1 MNFALSLNITAVV
14 IARGKDMSLN
24 IAVTAKQRVLEFAEN
39 RYNSLFVDRGPIGGN
54 MTTDELHLVVNKYQ
68 TYRIGKKGLEMAASA
83 LLAIDLENLT
93 PYVEKVQRPPYL
105 EVEANWD
112 KTPCESGSGNNIL
125 GDNGCLTIPSEN
137 IQIPWVEATPET
149 LAYYG
154 ATLLKEGDVVRF
166 PDEEY
171 PIFKMTVGPRYI
183 EDFLM
188 TDRGGGFYLEY
199 HHDKP
204 HFHMPIRGGG
214 YYILAR
220 WNDEKTKLQITG
232 FKIPDGQ
239 AVYTKKGVIHCDA
252 TLTGSLIVGY
262 DQADDCSTVLLR
274 TEDKNKVKIEFR
286 EPRPMSKLLLEV
298 ERCIQN
304 F

>member
-1 MNFALSLNITAVV
+1 MTSIP
-14 IARGKDMSLN
+14 
-24 IAVTAKQRVLEFAEN
+24 AVTAKQMGLEFGKN
-39 RYNSLFVDRGPIGGN
+39 RYDSLFVDRGSIDGN
-54 MTTDELHLVVNKYQ
+54 MTTDELHLVVSKDQ
-68 TYRIGKKGLEMAASA
+68 TYRIGKNGLELSASA
-83 LLAIDLENLT
+83 LFAIDLEN
-93 PYVEKVQRPPYL
+93 PISYEKKAQRPPYL

-112 KTPCESGSGNNIL
+112 KTPCESGSGNNVL

-137 IQIPWVEATPET
+137 IQIPWVEATSET

-154 ATLLKEGDVVRF
+154 AALLKEGDVVRF

-171 PIFKMTVGPRYI
+171 PIFKMTVGPCYI

-188 TDRGGGFYLEY
+188 TDKGGGFYLEY

-239 AVYTKKGVIHCDA
+239 AVYTKKGMIHCDA
-252 TLTGSLIVGY
+252 ALTGNLIVGY

-274 TEDKNKVKIEFR
+274 TVDKKKVKIEFY
-286 EPRPMSKLLLEV
+286 EPRLMSKL
-298 ERCIQN
+298 
-304 F
+304 